1 MSGITV
7 PYGYGNKRV
16 DIDQLDNY
24 ETWSKLHPEFKR
36 RVKAMFVAANGHV
49 GVGTGW
55 RSSDLQKAV
64 FLQRH
69 VVSPT
74 GKLHW
79 DGKSWAL
86 KPGMAPA
93 APPGMSFHEG
103 VNNGMAMAIDVVG
116 DVNWADDHAQQFGL
130 VEFRAVNHE
139 PWHFQCAELPH
150 GFSSWVKAG
159 RPQPKDLSG
168 SSSRPPQPTPAPTP
182 STTRPQLHLGDKG
195 PDVAA
200 MQGLLIRASAMVDKP
215 ANHDGIFG
223 HGTQGALQRFQSS
236 HHLAADGVCGPRT
249 WQALGG

>member
-1 MSGITV
+1 MSGLTV
-7 PYGYGNKRV
+7 PYGYGSKRV
-16 DIDQLDNY
+16 DIDQLDNF

-55 RSSDLQKAV
+55 RSSDVQKAV

-69 VVSPT
+69 VVSSS
-74 GKLHW
+74 GKIRW

-116 DVNWADDHAQQFGL
+116 DVAWADDNAAQFGL

-150 GFSSWVKAG
+150 GFSSWVNAG

-168 SSSRPPQPTPAPTP
+168 SSRPPQPTPTPTP
-182 STTRPQLHLGDKG
+182 SKTRPQLKLGDRG

-200 MQGLLIRASAMVDKP
+200 MQALLIRAGAMVDK
-215 ANHDGIFG
+215 ASNQDGVFG
-223 HGTQGALQRFQSS
+223 PGTQGALKSFQTSRQ
-236 HHLAADGVCGPRT
+236 LAADGVCGPKT